1 MFTRNGWLASAD
13 RDDFGGLNNDVVPG
27 TAVLLAPGVRDDEA
41 GQVLRLFAARFHLE
55 VEGLVRGWCWGYAWR
70 KVREG
75 AAISEHAAAVAIDLN
90 APWHG
95 LGERGTFTAVQ
106 LVAIRR
112 LLAVFSDRQGPL
124 LRWGGDFSR
133 PDEMHFELIGNL
145 ARCKAF
151 VATYGQ
157 VAAPVRPLPEI
168 PQSKP
173 TPAPAPPADTED
185 DDMKLTVCEVDSPK
199 STWVAIDFGAGTYFT
214 LRNNTQLDAAK
225 QTGHVLTG
233 PQTSSKILAG
243 LVQVGA
249 AGRIG

>member
-1 MFTRNGWLASAD
+1 MVFTRNGWLASAD
-13 RDDFGGLNNDVVPG
+13 REDFGGLNNDVVSG

-157 VAAPVRPLPEI
+157 VAAPVRPLPET

-173 TPAPAPPADTED
+173 TPPAPPADTED
-185 DDMKLTVCEVDSPK
+185 DDMKLIVAQVDSAEGPWFAWNPFDA
-199 STWVAIDFGAGTYFT
+199 TFFAV
-214 LRNNTQLDAAK
+214 RNNTQLDALK
-225 QTGHVLTG
+225 QAGHVFLKG
-233 PQTSSKILAG
+233 PQTRAKFIAG
-243 LVQVGA
+243 LVQIGA
-249 AGRIG
+249 R